1 MKLDQGILEQM
12 QEYLQRCP
20 RCKQIWMIFNRRGDD
35 THRCRACGHQFTIG
49 GEKLSVGNPGR
60 ARRAER
66 ARSA

>member
-35 THRCRACGHQFTIG
+35 THQCRACGHQFKIG
-49 GEKLSVGNPGR
+49 SEKASVGGL
-60 ARRAER
+60 RRAPGAER
-66 ARSA
+66 PKAA